1 MKDPIVTPPAAP
13 VLIVED
19 DRNVLDITSF
29 VLESAGY
36 PVLTAMN
43 AEEALLVLAGHPEV
57 GLILTDVNMPGQMD
71 GIDLVRRLRESGNPV
86 RCVVVSG
93 DALHAADRL
102 GDLAPFLAKPYD
114 RRSLLGA
121 VQAALVA

>member
-1 MKDPIVTPPAAP
+1 VTEAFAP

-29 VLESAGY
+29 VLEAAGY
-36 PVLTAMN
+36 NVLTAMN
-43 AEEALLVLAGHPEV
+43 AEEALAILSGHPEV
-57 GLILTDVNMPGQMD
+57 RLVLTDVNMPGKMD
-71 GIDLVRRLRESGNPV
+71 GIDLVQALHQAGNPV

-93 DALHAADRL
+93 DALHASDRL

-114 RRSLLGA
+114 RRSLLQA
-121 VQAALVA
+121 VGNALAA

>member
-1 MKDPIVTPPAAP
+1 MTDPNVRSTAAP

-29 VLESAGY
+29 VLETAGY
-36 PVLTAMN
+36 RVLTAMN
-43 AEEALLVLAGHPEV
+43 ADEALVVLAGHPEV
-57 GLILTDVNMPGQMD
+57 GLILTDVNMPGKMD
-71 GIDLVRRLRESGNPV
+71 GIDLVHALRAAGNPV

-93 DALHAADRL
+93 DALHASDRL

-121 VQAALVA
+121 VQAALAA